1 MTDGPFRRLLGLAR
15 RAAADPTDDNRVL
28 ARFAA
33 GGDADAFELLVWRHG
48 GMVLGVCQG
57 TTTEEAAR
65 RLGCPRGTVL
75 SRLAA
80 ARAKLRARLS
90 KRGVAPSVLPPALLP
105 PVIHGGL
112 TDEAVRAAVAGSAAP
127 RVMDL

>member
-15 RAAADPTDDNRVL
+15 RAAADPTDDNRLL

-33 GGDADAFELLVWRHG
+33 GGDASGSSEPFDAAAHRELCQ
-48 GMVLGVCQG
+48 VLDEELDRLPERFRRAVVLCYLEG

-90 KRGVAPSVLPPALLP
+90 KRGVA
-105 PVIHGGL
+105 
-112 TDEAVRAAVAGSAAP
+112 
-127 RVMDL
+127 